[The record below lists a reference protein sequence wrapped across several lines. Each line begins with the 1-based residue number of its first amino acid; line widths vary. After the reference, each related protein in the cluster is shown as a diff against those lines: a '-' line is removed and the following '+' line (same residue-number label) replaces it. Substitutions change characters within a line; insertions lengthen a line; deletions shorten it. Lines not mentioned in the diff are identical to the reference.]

1 MNSWLILDHYGKT
14 EVRRE
19 IAEYCRNRWVAIH
32 CEVVGENGMRIMVRY
47 DRGKPLTINSESEFT
62 RLINR
67 YMKYRPRA
75 FYATAHI
82 YSRLKIR
89 EDVLDRSNIIYSS
102 PAWDIDSKDGD
113 WRRVIKK
120 AQEIIGLLD
129 SFGVSKS
136 VFVKWSGRGAHVHIN
151 PFCFSIDIRRKI
163 EPIDIAYSITNFIT
177 NRLEHTEGIV
187 VESRIDIQRVFTSP
201 LSLHR
206 VLDRVAICLP
216 PEKLEEFEI
225 EWTDPKSYVHFSDSW
240 RRFSESEGDSLAEKA
255 FTSTGPYPT
264 GKHRRRKHKPLDTEI
279 LEAIGKF
286 GDYLNNN
293 S

>member
-1 MNSWLILDHYGKT
+1 MNPWLPSEHYERP
-14 EVRRE
+14 EVKKE
-19 IAEYCRNRWVAIH
+19 IADYCKNRWVAIH
-32 CEVVGENGMRIMVRY
+32 CEAVGENGMRIMIRY

-62 RLINR
+62 GLINR

-82 YSRLKIR
+82 YSRFKIR
-89 EDVLDRSNIIYSS
+89 EDVLDRSNIVYSS
-102 PAWDIDSKDGD
+102 PVWDIDSKDGD

-120 AQEIIGLLD
+120 AQEIVGLLD

-151 PFCFSIDIRRKI
+151 PFCFSVDVRRKI

-177 NRLEHTEGIV
+177 NRLEHTEGVI

-206 VLDRVAICLP
+206 VLDRVAICLL
-216 PEKLEEFEI
+216 PEKLEEFDI
-225 EWTDPKSYVHFSDSW
+225 GWTDPKSYVHFPDSW
-240 RRFSESEGDSLAEKA
+240 RRFSESEGDDLAEKA
-255 FTSTGPYPT
+255 FTSTGPYVT
-264 GKHRRRKHKPLDTEI
+264 GKHWRRKHKPLDTEI
-279 LEAIGKF
+279 LETIGKF
-286 GDYLNNN
+286 GNQL
-293 S
+293 